1 MFRTLRFHFRLI
13 SAFINK
19 YWGVLV
25 VGFGMGILTFWLI
38 PKYWTMFSKI
48 GLTTRIAMVG
58 KYTIS
63 DIPLSIQSK
72 ISFGL
77 TKTSDSNLAIPGIA
91 KDWSVSLDGKIYIFN
106 LRDDL
111 YWHDGTRLVASDLNY
126 SFRDAKI
133 DYPSQNTVVVTLS
146 DSYTPLPTTLA
157 RPAFKTGLV
166 GVGLSKVTKI
176 KYNGVYLSELSLSDG
191 TIYKFYVSQ
200 TQAKIAFK
208 LGEVD
213 TLVDLIPGDELEKW
227 PNVITTP
234 VVHTDRIVSLFFN
247 TTQIDKPSRQAL
259 TYALDKKRWNPRVYS
274 PISRLSWAYNPDV
287 KQYDYDPQKITVA
300 KKMAEVSIST
310 LSAYKDV
317 AEMIKSDW
325 EKLGLKIT
333 IEVVDSI
340 PEQFETLVLVQAIP
354 IDPDQYHLWHSTQQ
368 SNITRLD
375 DKRIDKILEDGRR
388 ISDQTKRLAL
398 YKDFQKYLLEDL
410 PAIFLYY
417 QTTNTLT
424 RK

>member
-1 MFRTLRFHFRLI
+1 M
-13 SAFINK
+13 
-19 YWGVLV
+19 
-25 VGFGMGILTFWLI
+25 
-38 PKYWTMFSKI
+38 
-48 GLTTRIAMVG
+48 
-58 KYTIS
+58 
-63 DIPLSIQSK
+63 
-72 ISFGL
+72 
-77 TKTSDSNLAIPGIA
+77 
-91 KDWSVSLDGKIYIFN
+91 
-106 LRDDL
+106 
-111 YWHDGTRLVASDLNY
+111 
-126 SFRDAKI
+126 
-133 DYPSQNTVVVTLS
+133 
-146 DSYTPLPTTLA
+146 
-157 RPAFKTGLV
+157 
-166 GVGLSKVTKI
+166 
-176 KYNGVYLSELSLSDG
+176 
-191 TIYKFYVSQ
+191 
-200 TQAKIAFK
+200 
-208 LGEVD
+208 
-213 TLVDLIPGDELEKW
+213 IPGDELEKW

-417 QTTNTLT
+417 QTTNTMT